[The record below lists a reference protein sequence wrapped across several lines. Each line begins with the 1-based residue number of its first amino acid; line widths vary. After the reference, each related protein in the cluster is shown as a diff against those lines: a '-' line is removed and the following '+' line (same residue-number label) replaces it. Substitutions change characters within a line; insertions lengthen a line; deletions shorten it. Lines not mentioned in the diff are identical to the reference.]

1 MDPAEIEKRVCDALG
16 DCEVHLEIDGNKAGL
31 MVTATAFEGLSRVQR
46 QQRVYGAL
54 GDLISSGQLHAVTMR
69 CQTPD
74 EVS

>member
-1 MDPAEIEKRVCDALG
+1 MDPAEIEKRVRDALG

-31 MVTATAFEGLSRVQR
+31 MVTASAFEGLSRVKR

-54 GDLISSGQLHAVTMR
+54 SDLISSGELHAVTMR

>member
-1 MDPAEIEKRVCDALG
+1 MDPAEIEKRVRDALG

>member
-1 MDPAEIEKRVCDALG
+1 MDPAEIEKRVRDALG

-31 MVTATAFEGLSRVQR
+31 MVTAAAFEGLSRVKR

-54 GDLISSGQLHAVTMR
+54 SDLISSGELHAVTMR